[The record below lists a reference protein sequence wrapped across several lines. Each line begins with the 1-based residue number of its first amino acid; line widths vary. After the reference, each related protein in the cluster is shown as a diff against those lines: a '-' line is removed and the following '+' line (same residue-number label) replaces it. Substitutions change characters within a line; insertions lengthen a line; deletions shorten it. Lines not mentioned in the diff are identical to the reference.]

1 MRLTSGKEKGPV
13 AAKLPA
19 LSSRQEGEKRLS
31 NNAAAAGALDGLA
44 GCSDTGRSG
53 FHNRRATLMK
63 QLAII
68 LLVSA
73 AACQAQDQKKA
84 DQKIDFKKL
93 AREGWVNM
101 FDGKTMK
108 GWKVNEAPESWKV
121 VDGTL
126 RCQGKRSHLFFV
138 GKDGKAA
145 FKNFEF
151 RCQVKTQK
159 GANAGIYFH
168 TKFQPTGWP
177 KYGYECQVNITQQDT
192 KKTSSLYGVKNVS
205 ADDLKGLIKDDEWY
219 WQTIVVKDNHI
230 TLKVND
236 KTMVEFDE
244 EKDRKAFSGSFER
257 RLGTGTIA
265 FQAHDPGSV
274 AQFRNIMIRELK

>member
-121 VDGTL
+121 CLLYTSPSPRDRT
-126 RCQGKRSHLFFV
+126 RS
-138 GKDGKAA
+138 
-145 FKNFEF
+145 
-151 RCQVKTQK
+151 RM
-159 GANAGIYFH
+159 
-168 TKFQPTGWP
+168 P
-177 KYGYECQVNITQQDT
+177 
-192 KKTSSLYGVKNVS
+192 SS
-205 ADDLKGLIKDDEWY
+205 A
-219 WQTIVVKDNHI
+219 
-230 TLKVND
+230 
-236 KTMVEFDE
+236 
-244 EKDRKAFSGSFER
+244 
-257 RLGTGTIA
+257 
-265 FQAHDPGSV
+265 
-274 AQFRNIMIRELK
+274 